1 MIKMIPRGEIPEVD
15 LGQCIGCGVCARV
28 CPVKAISIIGG
39 KAYIDQRKCIRCFD
53 CERNCPRGAIKIKTK
68 KVTSINELK
77 DTFRKLDEE
86 LIRVFERLDKLKCKE
101 KTKK

>member
-1 MIKMIPRGEIPEVD
+1 VEFVPEFA
-15 LGQCIGCGVCARV
+15 L
-28 CPVKAISIIGG
+28 S
-39 KAYIDQRKCIRCFD
+39 
-53 CERNCPRGAIKIKTK
+53 K